1 MMFRKKS
8 PEGYYIKIPAA
19 VKDGFCHSVAAR
31 CEGCGGRC
39 VFFKKNKFFP
49 KWSVRTM
56 AGRAIIHYNSNGKF
70 FTSRLRLPREQ
81 LRGLANGE
89 RMENLRVFL

>member
-1 MMFRKKS
+1 
-8 PEGYYIKIPAA
+8 
-19 VKDGFCHSVAAR
+19 
-31 CEGCGGRC
+31 
-39 VFFKKNKFFP
+39 
-49 KWSVRTM
+49 M